1 MLLHNHIIDMRQG
14 DDTEDA
20 LYFRE
25 FNVSM
30 DAIQQE
36 LTRRSGEIPRAVVA
50 DNNEPAR
57 RGRRTLEEIEE
68 RELGTAMRHRLTV
81 KLASNDMR
89 RPLQHDMEY
98 NQHGNTHMT
107 S

>member
-50 DNNEPAR
+50 DNNEPA
-57 RGRRTLEEIEE
+57 
-68 RELGTAMRHRLTV
+68 
-81 KLASNDMR
+81 
-89 RPLQHDMEY
+89 
-98 NQHGNTHMT
+98 
-107 S
+107 